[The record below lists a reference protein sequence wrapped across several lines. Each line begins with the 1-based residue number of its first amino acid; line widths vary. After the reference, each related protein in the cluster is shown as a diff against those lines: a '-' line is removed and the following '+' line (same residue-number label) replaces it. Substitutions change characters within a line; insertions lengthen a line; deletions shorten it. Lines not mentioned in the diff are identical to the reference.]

1 MSAPAWAVV
10 TALTGVLLATAG
22 WRWQVRARRA
32 RSRTRAEHLA
42 AARKATRQLRRSG
55 PRPHR
60 DTFERGAAPV
70 DRYSGAVLENSAY
83 GDAAGHG
90 GGHHGG
96 SDGGYAGGFDSGGSD
111 SGGSY

>member
-22 WRWQVRARRA
+22 WQWHVRARRA
-32 RSRTRAEHLA
+32 RTRTRAEHLA
-42 AARKATRQLRRSG
+42 AARKATRQLKRSG

-60 DTFERGAAPV
+60 DTFER
-70 DRYSGAVLENSAY
+70 GAVLENSAY